1 MASIQARRRSDDS
14 VSFRVQ
20 YRIDKQMRSRSFAD
34 PRGAQQFA
42 DLIDRV
48 GATAAV
54 SVWESRQERTAGVPT
69 SHASWHKKRPPAAQA
84 GGLWSGQAVDRF
96 GRREAILF
104 DLQLWHRCFRVELEL
119 EVHQAGLRLK
129 SSPTGVP

>member
-1 MASIQARRRSDDS
+1 MASIQARRRSDDF

-20 YRIDKQMRSRSFAD
+20 YRLDKQMRSKSFAD

-54 SVWESRQERTAGVPT
+54 SVWESRQERAAGVPT
-69 SHASWHKKRPPAAQA
+69 FREWIATAHGSRDEGVEEGRPPEPAEV
-84 GGLWSGQAVDRF
+84 GEGSPH
-96 GRREAILF
+96 GRPVR
-104 DLQLWHRCFRVELEL
+104 
-119 EVHQAGLRLK
+119 
-129 SSPTGVP
+129 